1 MRLELFPTMAG
12 IWALNLDSEF
22 DRSLC
27 VDLVQVHS
35 DMKTGGE
42 IWDRKPHDIFDGSI
56 SLASMLANEAMP
68 VLQRDFIGPKGR
80 ITHLQGREVVRTC
93 GVEIMPH
100 SDEDECDLQAVYF
113 PNGSELDPG
122 QSLHSQVNQYGP
134 NAFAICNPDWRSS
147 GFGKRLMPW
156 EQNAKYWIKPHR
168 GLLVAFDARAVHFQK
183 PYTGDPLREDPFVQ
197 VLLNI
202 KVERI
207 DG

>member
-1 MRLELFPTMAG
+1 
-12 IWALNLDSEF
+12 
-22 DRSLC
+22 
-27 VDLVQVHS
+27 
-35 DMKTGGE
+35 MKTGGE
-42 IWDRKPHDIFDGSI
+42 IWDRKPHDIFDGSV
-56 SLASMLANEAMP
+56 SLASMLASEALL

-80 ITHLQGREVVRTC
+80 IIHLQGREVVRTC

-113 PNGSELDPG
+113 PNGPELDPG
-122 QSLHSQVNQYGP
+122 QSFHSQVNQYGP

-183 PYTGDPLREDPFVQ
+183 PYPGDSLVDAPFVQ

-202 KVERI
+202 KVERLN
-207 DG
+207 G

>member
-1 MRLELFPTMAG
+1 MKLQLYPTMAG
-12 IWALNLDSEF
+12 IWALHLGDSF
-22 DRSLC
+22 DHFLCKELLSLH
-27 VDLVQVHS
+27 QS
-35 DMKTGGE
+35 MTTGTE
-42 IWDRKPHDIFDGSI
+42 IWDRRPHDIFDGSV
-56 SLASMLANEAMP
+56 SLATMLAREALP

-80 ITHLQGREVVRTC
+80 ITSLQGREVVRTC

-100 SDEDECDLQAVYF
+100 SDEYECDLQAVYF
-113 PNGSELDPG
+113 PNGSELDLV

-183 PYTGDPLREDPFVQ
+183 PYPGDPLRDDPFVQ

>member
-12 IWALNLDSEF
+12 IWTLSLGDSF
-22 DRSLC
+22 DLLFSKEL
-27 VDLVQVHS
+27 LQLHK
-35 DMKTGGE
+35 DMKTGDE
-42 IWDRKPHDIFDGSI
+42 IWDRRSHDIFDGSV
-56 SLASMLANEAMP
+56 SSATTLAREALP
-68 VLQRDFIGPKGR
+68 LLQRDFIGPKGR
-80 ITHLQGREVVRTC
+80 ITSLQGREVVRTR

-100 SDEDECDLQAVYF
+100 SDENECHLQAVYF
-113 PNGSELDPG
+113 PNGPELDAG
-122 QSLHSQVNQYGP
+122 LSLQSQVNQYGP

-147 GFGKRLMPW
+147 GFGKCLMPW
-156 EQNAKYWIKPHR
+156 EQHAKYWIKPHR

-183 PYTGDPLREDPFVQ
+183 PYPGDLLRDDPFVQ

>member
-12 IWALNLDSEF
+12 IWTLSLGDSF
-22 DRSLC
+22 DQSLYKE
-27 VDLVQVHS
+27 LLRVHQN
-35 DMKTGGE
+35 MKTGDD
-42 IWDRKPHDIFDGSI
+42 IWDRRPHDIFDGSV
-56 SLASMLANEAMP
+56 SLASSLAREALP
-68 VLQRDFIGPKGR
+68 VLQKDFIGPNGR
-80 ITHLQGREVVRTC
+80 ITSLQGREVVRTC

-100 SDEDECDLQAVYF
+100 SDEDECHLQAVYF
-113 PNGSELDPG
+113 PNGPELNPG
-122 QSLHSQVNQYGP
+122 QCLQSQVNQYGP

-147 GFGKRLMPW
+147 GFGKCLMPW
-156 EQNAKYWIKPHR
+156 EQHAKYWIKPHR

-183 PYTGDPLREDPFVQ
+183 PYPGDPLRDDPFVQ

>member
-12 IWALNLDSEF
+12 IWALNLGTEF

-35 DMKTGGE
+35 DMNTGGE
-42 IWDRKPHDIFDGSI
+42 IWDRKPHDIFDGSV
-56 SLASMLANEAMP
+56 SLASMLASEALL

-80 ITHLQGREVVRTC
+80 IIHLQGREVVRTC

-113 PNGSELDPG
+113 PNGPELDPG

-183 PYTGDPLREDPFVQ
+183 PYPGDSLLDAPFVQ

-202 KVERI
+202 KVERLN
-207 DG
+207 G

>member
-1 MRLELFPTMAG
+1 MKLELFPTMAG
-12 IWALNLDSEF
+12 IWVLHLGDSF
-22 DRSLC
+22 DHFLC
-27 VDLVQVHS
+27 KELLRLHQS
-35 DMKTGGE
+35 MTTGTE
-42 IWDRKPHDIFDGSI
+42 IWDRRPHDIFDGSV
-56 SLASMLANEAMP
+56 SLATMLAREALP

-80 ITHLQGREVVRTC
+80 ITSLQGREVVRTR

-122 QSLHSQVNQYGP
+122 RGLHSQVNQYGP

-147 GFGKRLMPW
+147 GFGKCLMPW
-156 EQNAKYWIKPHR
+156 EQHAKYWIKPHR

-183 PYTGDPLREDPFVQ
+183 PYPGDPLRDDPFVQ

>member
-12 IWALNLDSEF
+12 VWALNLGPQF

-27 VDLVQVHS
+27 LELLRIHS
-35 DMKTGGE
+35 GMKTGGE
-42 IWDRKPHDIFDGSI
+42 IWDRKTHDIFDGSV
-56 SLASMLANEAMP
+56 SLATMLAREALP

-80 ITHLQGREVVRTC
+80 ITSLQGREVVRTH

-113 PNGSELDPG
+113 PNGSELDSG
-122 QSLHSQVNQYGP
+122 RGLHSQVNQYGP

-156 EQNAKYWIKPHR
+156 EQNAKFWIKPHR

-183 PYTGDPLREDPFVQ
+183 PYPGDLLREDPFVQ

-207 DG
+207 NG

>member
-1 MRLELFPTMAG
+1 MSKISVLVVDDASFIR
-12 IWALNLDSEF
+12 
-22 DRSLC
+22 
-27 VDLVQVHS
+27 DLVKKCLRNYFPGIRTEDAVNGKKAQ
-35 DMKTGGE
+35 
-42 IWDRKPHDIFDGSI
+42 
-56 SLASMLANEAMP
+56 AMLAREALPM
-68 VLQRDFIGPKGR
+68 LQKDFIGPKGR
-80 ITHLQGREVVRTC
+80 ITSLQGREVVRTR

-100 SDEDECDLQAVYF
+100 SDEDECHLQAVYF
-113 PNGSELDPG
+113 PNGPELDSG
-122 QSLHSQVNQYGP
+122 QSLQSQVNQYGP

-156 EQNAKYWIKPHR
+156 EQHAKYWIKPHR

-183 PYTGDPLREDPFVQ
+183 PYPGDPLRDDPFVQ